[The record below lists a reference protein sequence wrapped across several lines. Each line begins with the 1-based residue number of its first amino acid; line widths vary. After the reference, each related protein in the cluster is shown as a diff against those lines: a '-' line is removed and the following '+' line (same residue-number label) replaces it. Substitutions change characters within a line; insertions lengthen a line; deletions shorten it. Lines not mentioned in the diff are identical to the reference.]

1 MPFYPPLLLVAPT
14 ASVGVRAF
22 EKGGWYTK
30 KKSVQSLSSQQSRLQ
45 EICHWVSN
53 LMIG

>member
-1 MPFYPPLLLVAPT
+1 MPLCPPLLLVAPT

-30 KKSVQSLSSQQSRLQ
+30 KKKCTVSLLAA
-45 EICHWVSN
+45 IKIAGN
-53 LMIG
+53 MPLGF